1 MTSSG
6 EKKKNKI
13 AQQGLEL
20 KQDTEQEFSELSPGS
35 VGEVGTIRAENW
47 RRVSLNVVGARKL
60 EKNGMFGKADPYVLL
75 SYKEKTSQSKVVKNN
90 LNPEWNFEQVLD
102 VDENCEEELTIEV
115 YDKDTVSKDDFMG
128 RASIPVGFYVT
139 LVEDNFYIFRLGK
152 MRWTYARPSCE

>member
-1 MTSSG
+1 M
-6 EKKKNKI
+6 
-13 AQQGLEL
+13 

-35 VGEVGTIRAENW
+35 VGDVGTIRAENW

-75 SYKEKTSQSKVVKNN
+75 SYKEKTCQSKVVKNN

-128 RASIPVGFYVT
+128 RASIPVGD
-139 LVEDNFYIFRLGK
+139 LPK
-152 MRWTYARPSCE
+152 PK